1 MRDIPFNVSARTA
14 RLIGRENV
22 SSAEGALIELMKNC
36 YDADARNCIV
46 YFDDEFV
53 DFPGLLTEEG
63 LLRLCKLLSEYE
75 VGALYNRRV
84 EDDLYSFLPEVYFDK
99 YSEAERK
106 TINEKLSSS
115 VSIYIIDDGAG
126 MQEEVIET
134 NWMTI
139 GTDNKNINSISESG
153 RIRSGA
159 KGIGRFAL
167 DRLGEKCDL
176 YTKTIDSDGSLLWKV
191 NWGDFDA
198 QGLTIDRVSAKIG
211 LSDISFSESVL
222 SVLSEEICSEIFE
235 SGVKNGTRIGI
246 SQVRDYWSKSSI
258 AKIYQ
263 ELESLVP
270 PADAGNFRVFLFSKR
285 YAEDFGRVEP
295 SVCDDFDYKLTAS
308 MDNDGL
314 VSFIMIRNEVDPKKI
329 RDGFLQRPFFKSEK
343 YADDKLFG
351 GEYRYS
357 KTLYQLMPGLE
368 SSNSDAHKKI
378 GCFSFVLYFLKKQGD
393 TVDASVY
400 MQRSVNPA
408 RKRWLDNNNGI
419 RIYRDNFRVRPY
431 GDIGKASWDWLGLGR
446 RQSEDPSAPR
456 TGKWRV
462 TPRNISGAINI
473 SRVSNIG
480 LEDKSSREGIQEN
493 DTFLLFCNVIENIIK
508 EFELDRSAIFKE
520 AYLDH
525 KERQKAPSEE
535 QFTQREEINAEELA
549 QKIFEDLKKDH
560 EGDGNDA
567 EVESESNEAK
577 LALALLKEK
586 ARAREIDDRLE
597 EMKKENSLL
606 RVFASSGITIASFTH
621 ELDSL
626 NAKLGGRFDHLERL
640 IHDYAELD
648 FLTRNNLPEHKD
660 PFVRIKMLRRDDER
674 VKNWIKYSLRT
685 IRKDKRKRVKINIK
699 NYLENLRDEWSSTLA
714 ERQVELTVAVEGV
727 DICIRAYEIDLD
739 CIFNNLI
746 INSADAFKRP
756 GFSGCRG
763 ISILVG
769 LTDGK
774 LILSYQDTG
783 PGLAGSIVDPVDIFK
798 PTFTTKINSAG
809 EEIGTGL
816 GMWLVEKTLEEYGG
830 AAKIISTSGFS
841 IVMEMQA

>member
-63 LLRLCKLLSEYE
+63 LLRLCKLLSEYD

-126 MQEEVIET
+126 MEEEVIET

-176 YTKTIDSDGSLLWKV
+176 YTKTIGSDGSLLWKV

-211 LSDISFSESVL
+211 FSDISFSESVL
-222 SVLSEEICSEIFE
+222 SVLSEEICSEVFE

-314 VSFIMIRNEVDPKKI
+314 VSFIMIRNEMDPKKI

-378 GCFSFVLYFLKKQGD
+378 GCFNFVLYFLKKQGD

-756 GFSGCRG
+756 GFSGYRG

-809 EEIGTGL
+809 EETGTGL

>member
-1 MRDIPFNVSARTA
+1 MREIPFNVSARTA

-22 SSAEGALIELMKNC
+22 SSAEGALIELVKNC
-36 YDADARNCIV
+36 YDADARNCVV

-53 DFPGLLTEEG
+53 EFPELINEEQ
-63 LLRLCKLLSEYE
+63 LSRLAEILKGYDVAELYARQMGDGVYE
-75 VGALYNRRV
+75 
-84 EDDLYSFLPEVYFDK
+84 FLPEVYLDK
-99 YSEAERK
+99 YSEEERQA
-106 TINEKLSSS
+106 IDRKLSSS
-115 VSIYIIDDGAG
+115 VSLYIMDDGDG
-126 MQEEVIET
+126 MREEVIESH
-134 NWMTI
+134 WMTI
-139 GTDNKNINSISESG
+139 GTDNKNINAVSGDG

-176 YTKTIDSDGSLLWKV
+176 YTKTLEMDGTLQWKV

-198 QGLTIDRVSAKIG
+198 EGLTIDRVSAKIG
-211 LSDISFSESVL
+211 YSDVSLSESVL
-222 SVLSEEICSEIFE
+222 SILSESVCSGIFDLGGAKGTKI
-235 SGVKNGTRIGI
+235 GV
-246 SQVRDYWSKSSI
+246 SQVRDHWSKSSI

-270 PADAGNFRVFLFSKR
+270 PVDAGDFRVFLFSKR
-285 YAEDFGRVEP
+285 YVEDFGCVEP
-295 SVCDDFDYKLTAS
+295 SVCEDFDYKLTAS
-308 MDNDGL
+308 MDDEGQIEF
-314 VSFIMIRNEVDPKKI
+314 VIIRNEMDPQKV
-329 RDGFLQRPFFKSEK
+329 RDGFLQREFFKSEK
-343 YADDKLFG
+343 YQENKLFG
-351 GEYRYS
+351 EEYRYS
-357 KTLYQLMPGLE
+357 KSLYQLIPGLE
-368 SSNSDAHKKI
+368 SSNNDAHEKL
-378 GCFSFVLYFLKKQGD
+378 GCFSFVLYFLKRTSD
-393 TVDASVY
+393 TVDAGVY
-400 MQRSVNPA
+400 MQRPINAA
-408 RKRWLDNNNGI
+408 RRQWLDNNNGI

-462 TPRNISGAINI
+462 SPRNISGAINI
-473 SRVSNIG
+473 SRMSNLG
-480 LEDKSSREGIQEN
+480 LEDKSSREGIREN
-493 DTFLLFCNVIENIIK
+493 ETFQLFCNVIENIIK
-508 EFELDRSAIFKE
+508 EFELDRSSIFKE

-525 KERQKAPSEE
+525 KERQKTPSDE
-535 QFTQREEINAEELA
+535 QFNQQEEADAEEIA
-549 QKIFEDLKKDH
+549 QKIFEDLKKDPVAS
-560 EGDGNDA
+560 DA
-567 EVESESNEAK
+567 EPEFESNETK

-626 NAKLGGRFDHLERL
+626 NAKLGGRFDSLERL
-640 IHDYAELD
+640 IYGYADLD

-660 PFVRIKMLRRDDER
+660 PFVRIKMLKRDDER

-699 NYLENLRDEWSSTLA
+699 SYLENLRDEWNCTLL
-714 ERQVELTVAVEGV
+714 ERQVSLSVSAESQDVS
-727 DICIRAYEIDLD
+727 IRAYEIDLD

-756 GFSGCRG
+756 GFSGHREIKVSAHAAG
-763 ISILVG
+763 
-769 LTDGK
+769 DK
-774 LILSYQDTG
+774 LIFLYQDTG
-783 PGLAGSIVDPVDIFK
+783 PGLAESISNPLDIFK

-809 EEIGTGL
+809 EEVGTGL

-830 AAKIISTSGFS
+830 AAKIISGTGFT
-841 IVMEMQA
+841 IEMEMRL

>member
-22 SSAEGALIELMKNC
+22 SSAEGALIELVKNC
-36 YDADARNCIV
+36 YDADARNCVV

-53 DFPGLLTEEG
+53 EFPEFVNEEQII
-63 LLRLCKLLSEYE
+63 RLADILKGHDVAE
-75 VGALYNRRV
+75 LYAREMDEGVYR
-84 EDDLYSFLPEVYFDK
+84 FLPGIYFDK
-99 YSEAERK
+99 YSEEERQVIDK
-106 TINEKLSSS
+106 KLSSS
-115 VSIYIIDDGAG
+115 VSLYIMDDGEG
-126 MQEEVIET
+126 MKEEVIET
-134 NWMTI
+134 HWMTI
-139 GTDNKNINSISESG
+139 GTDNKNINAVSGDG

-176 YTKTIDSDGSLLWKV
+176 YTKTAEMNNTTLWKV
-191 NWGDFDA
+191 DWGDFDA
-198 QGLTIDRVSAKIG
+198 EGLTIDRVSAKIG
-211 LSDISFSESVL
+211 VADVSLSNSML
-222 SVLSEEICSEIFE
+222 SVLSESAYSEIFDLR
-235 SGVKNGTRIGI
+235 GVKGTKIGV
-246 SQVRDYWSKSSI
+246 SQVRDHWSRASI
-258 AKIYQ
+258 SKIYQ

-270 PADAGNFRVFLFSKR
+270 PADAGDFRVYLFSKR
-285 YAEDFGRVEP
+285 YAEDFGRVDP
-295 SVCDDFDYKLTAS
+295 SVCEDFDYKLTAS
-308 MDNDGL
+308 MDDEGRIDF
-314 VSFIMIRNEVDPKKI
+314 VIIRNEMDPQKV
-329 RDGFLQRPFFKSEK
+329 RDGFLQRQFFKSEK
-343 YADDKLFG
+343 YQGGKLFG
-351 GEYRYS
+351 EEYKYS

-368 SSNSDAHKKI
+368 SSNNDAHEKI
-378 GCFSFVLYFLKKQGD
+378 GRFSFVLYFLKRASD

-400 MQRSVNPA
+400 MQRAIGTA
-408 RKRWLDNNNGI
+408 RRQWLDNNNGI

-462 TPRNISGAINI
+462 SPRNISGAINI
-473 SRVSNIG
+473 SRISNLG
-480 LEDKSSREGIQEN
+480 LEDKSSREGIREN
-493 DTFLLFCNVIENIIK
+493 ETFQLFCNVIENIIK
-508 EFELDRSAIFKE
+508 EFELDRSSIFKE

-525 KERQKAPSEE
+525 KERQKTPSDE
-535 QFTQREEINAEELA
+535 QFNQREEANAEEIA
-549 QKIFEDLKKDH
+549 QKIFEDLRKESIGSDL
-560 EGDGNDA
+560 EP
-567 EVESESNEAK
+567 ESESNETK

-626 NAKLGGRFDHLERL
+626 NAKLGGRFDSLERL
-640 IHDYAELD
+640 IHGYADLD

-660 PFVRIKMLRRDDER
+660 PFVRIKMLKRDDER

-699 NYLENLRDEWSSTLA
+699 SYLENLRDEWNSTLL
-714 ERQVELTVAVEGV
+714 ERQVELFVATESSDVS
-727 DICIRAYEIDLD
+727 IRAYEIDLD

-756 GFSGCRG
+756 GFSGHRE
-763 ISILVG
+763 INIFVRVVNSK
-769 LTDGK
+769 LTF
-774 LILSYQDTG
+774 SYKDTG
-783 PGLAGSIVDPVDIFK
+783 PGLAESIADPVDIFK
-798 PTFTTKINSAG
+798 PTFTTKMNSAG
-809 EEIGTGL
+809 EEVGTGL

-830 AAKIISTSGFS
+830 SAKVISDVGFS
-841 IVMEMQA
+841 IEMEMQL